1 MKALIYLAL
10 FFLLSA
16 CTSAQGQNYP
26 DWGSAVQKNRT
37 LWESQ
42 HITHYQMSVAPP
54 YASDSYGS
62 LPMPLKIEVNDGVV
76 ISITDANNKLISR
89 TDYSDASYYYENFFT
104 IPGLF
109 SYTANQYYSKHSPAD
124 MQITF
129 DKVLGYP
136 NSIYI
141 NPWTEPCCQSFT
153 ITVQNF
159 QILP

>member
-1 MKALIYLAL
+1 MKTLAYLGL

-16 CTSAQGQNYP
+16 CASVYGQDYP
-26 DWGSAVQKNRT
+26 DWETAVQQNRT

-42 HITHYQMSVAPP
+42 HITHYRMLVVLPHS
-54 YASDSYGS
+54 SSSYGS
-62 LPMPLKIEVNDGVV
+62 LPMPLTVEVKDGVV
-76 ISITDANNKLISR
+76 ISVVDADSKMILP
-89 TDYSDASYYYENFFT
+89 TDYADASYYYQNFFT

-109 SYTANQYYSKHSPAD
+109 SYTGQYYLKKPPA
-124 MQITF
+124 MRVTF
-129 DKVLGYP
+129 DQVLGYP

-141 NPWTEPCCQSFT
+141 DPWREPCCQDFT